1 MTGRQLV
8 SLVDDDGSLRQSVRN
23 LLSSVGIEVATFAS
37 AEAFL
42 ESEDLGGTGCLILDF
57 RLEGMSGLEL
67 MAHLSAA
74 GRQIPIVMLTGH
86 GDAALRQRSLAAGA
100 QAFLTKPFKANE
112 LLDVVRA
119 ALGTVGSP

>member
-8 SLVDDDGSLRQSVRN
+8 SVVDDDPSLRQSVKN

-42 ESEDLGGTGCLILDF
+42 VSGELNDTGCLVVDF

-67 MAHLSAA
+67 IVRLSA
-74 GRQIPIVMLTGH
+74 GDRQIPIVMLTAL
-86 GDAALRQRSLAAGA
+86 GDPEVRQRCIAAGA
-100 QAFLTKPFKANE
+100 QAFLTKPFRAYD
-112 LLDVVRA
+112 LVDAVRTGLA
-119 ALGTVGSP
+119 KVSLP

>member
-1 MTGRQLV
+1 MTHRQLV

-42 ESEDLGGTGCLILDF
+42 ESEDIEDTGCLILDF

-67 MAHLSAA
+67 TTHLSAA

-100 QAFLTKPFKANE
+100 QAFLTKPFRANE
-112 LLDVVRA
+112 LLDAVKV

>member
-86 GDAALRQRSLAAGA
+86 GDAALRQRSIAAGA

-112 LLDVVRA
+112 LLDAVKA